1 MLFMLPTNFIYPL
14 ICVIEHFFFIKKIIY
29 LLIYFNYELEFKNS
43 RKTLSQKEYVLFG
56 TMIGIFNH
64 NVLRF
69 Y

>member
-1 MLFMLPTNFIYPL
+1 
-14 ICVIEHFFFIKKIIY
+14 
-29 LLIYFNYELEFKNS
+29 LIYFNYELEFKNS

-64 NVLRF
+64 NLLRF